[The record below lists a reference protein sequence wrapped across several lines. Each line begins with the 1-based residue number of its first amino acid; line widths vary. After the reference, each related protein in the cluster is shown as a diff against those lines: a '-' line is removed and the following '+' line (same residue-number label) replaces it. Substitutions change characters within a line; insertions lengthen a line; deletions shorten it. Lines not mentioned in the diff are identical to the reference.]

1 MIYNSHTVS
10 PATPQSSDL
19 ANSTQSPHQKSS
31 ISPYAQKVYDYLLG
45 IPQGRVVTYG
55 QIAAALG
62 NPRRARVVGNVLH
75 HNPRADLYP
84 CYKVVNAQGRLAPSF
99 AFGGAEIQ
107 RALLEADGIKVI
119 NNHVDLAKYQYQ
131 PSTKEIQE
139 VAPSFK

>member
-1 MIYNSHTVS
+1 MAYNSNPIS
-10 PATPQSSDL
+10 PSTPQSPNL
-19 ANSTQSPHQKSS
+19 ANSTQSAHQESP

-99 AFGGAEIQ
+99 AFGGPKIQ
-107 RALLEADGIKVI
+107 RLLLEADGIEVI
-119 NNHVDLAKYQYQ
+119 NNHVDLTKYQYQ
-131 PSTKEIQE
+131 PPIKNSTNL
-139 VAPSFK
+139 VNH